1 MTLKL
6 SETKVIQKT
15 FCLLSRFYHL
25 RKVKFHAIRISKELP
40 NINYEKNLELSEF
53 RVVVY

>member
-1 MTLKL
+1 MTLRL

-15 FCLLSRFYHL
+15 FCLFSRFYHL
-25 RKVKFHAIRISKELP
+25 RKVKFHAIRINEELP
-40 NINYEKNLELSEF
+40 NINYEKNLALPKF

>member
-1 MTLKL
+1 MTLRL

-15 FCLLSRFYHL
+15 FCLFSRFYHL
-25 RKVKFHAIRISKELP
+25 RKVKFHAIRINEELP
-40 NINYEKNLELSEF
+40 NINYEKNLELPKF